1 MFFFNMDHFVQRS
14 NIFDGPLLSS
24 VSELGRSLLANVALY
39 SMAHTALNETRLI
52 VPHGIYWCMVNKMVF
67 KQQLHSFRLLIRT
80 LQNI

>member
-24 VSELGRSLLANVALY
+24 VTELGRSLLADVYAAVALY

-52 VPHGIYWCMVNKMVF
+52 VPHGIY
-67 KQQLHSFRLLIRT
+67 
-80 LQNI
+80 